1 VPVEPSRDIEL
12 ALRRAIQEDRLVLHY
27 QPKVDLRSGR
37 VVAAEAF
44 LRWRHPSGGLMLPG
58 SFLPIAED
66 NAMMPALAEWVLL
79 EACAENQRWRD
90 AGAPPV
96 RVSVNVAP
104 SQLRTRRM
112 PELVDRVLRFT
123 RLPAELLELELSSQS
138 LELDVRI
145 LREDVATLRGM
156 GVRCVVDD
164 IGRAGRIE
172 DLARLDVDAIELG
185 RRHVHQIDT
194 DGGRVAAGVLALADA
209 LGIETVAE
217 GIEST
222 DQLEFVRERGC
233 TAAQGFL
240 LARPAVGEEV
250 EHLLG
255 LRFDDI
261 GHEDD
266 PIAINPVA

>member
-27 QPKVDLRSGR
+27 QPKVDLRTGR
-37 VVAAEAF
+37 MVGAEAF
-44 LRWRHPSGGLMLPG
+44 LRWRHPSGGLMLPE
-58 SFLPIAED
+58 SFLPVAED

-90 AGAPPV
+90 AGAAPV
-96 RVSVNVAP
+96 RVSVNIAP
-104 SQLRTRRM
+104 SQLRTRRI

-138 LELDVRI
+138 LELDARI
-145 LREDVATLRGM
+145 LIEEVANLHEL
-156 GVRCVVDD
+156 GVRCVIDD

-172 DLARLDVDAIELG
+172 DLAQLEVDAIDLG

-194 DGGRVAAGVLALADA
+194 DGGRVAASVLALADV

-217 GIEST
+217 GIESS
-222 DQLEFVRERGC
+222 DQLEFVRAHGC
-233 TAAQGFL
+233 TAAQGYL
-240 LARPAVGEEV
+240 LARPAVGEEI
-250 EHLLG
+250 EHLIG
-255 LRFDDI
+255 LPFDDI
-261 GHEDD
+261 GGSEPPALMD
-266 PIAINPVA
+266 PVA